1 MRVEAIMPA
10 NIHRV
15 HQSRKHYG
23 QKVRTNSIQA
33 DTVSFKPQF
42 SMITFTG
49 GGRNINQIASFAY
62 ENKGTGLS
70 EDSQGGLGV
79 VTYEAPQSLIKHEKL
94 DVRSFMPAHEYN
106 NPKGGYVFLW
116 TKDLRDENGKLPE
129 QIAANRFLHADPGVN
144 LDEFAKLHNFD
155 KNDLKYVI
163 MSEPAGK
170 EATSLTKYCIIEP
183 TSARG
188 EIERMSDF
196 DLGQTQKV
204 SFEIFKISKEN
215 PSYNKLKDKPNYWI
229 WTQELAKTPTPYTY
243 GAGGNDGIEAEINN
257 SDFCRAYLQAEKM
270 MDTEEFG
277 HWKPANMWG
286 HDRPIASLFSHI
298 ASLSA
303 GGDDYYNGTRA
314 HFSAHNPGR
323 NYQGATDNPFAFARI
338 LFDKND
344 IEALKQVPE
353 FELINSFSKKGW
365 DNLTNE
371 EKAFTHKIFAPFIGK
386 FKDFFNTYNPTKI
399 PIIAAKTNPQN
410 VTFGT
415 VSPNFDKEMKNPDM
429 DVASGIGADLR
440 DLETVSPL
448 NGSTP
453 ANLGIDNNT
462 QDFGRGNN
470 GLSEHKS
477 GFTPIKYNG
486 NNIEEVIA
494 NRIKNAQWL
503 TGLLEDAEKEG
514 RDALNKVFFSDAQIE
529 GGRSVFGSLSRFKP
543 DEMLI
548 MGWGR
553 PDEQKGYPYLYK
565 GFLKFLKRE
574 DVPEEIKLKVKLING
589 AGDLPWDKKARDFI
603 LIQEYMKEIAELDGG
618 KYKHNVMYVDGRF
631 PNKLIACA
639 THGAFTSRREMCG
652 ITPLEAKTAGVPY
665 LATKTGGPVDYTN
678 DSNGWLTRTAPEMNP
693 PFDGL
698 DWNASKDEI
707 DDKRIERISDEISDC
722 FKDMADEYYNH
733 NEKYVAKCKKSIE
746 EKLDW
751 HNNSE
756 FNNGKTA
763 DKMYRENIWKV
774 DEGWEARNTKPL
786 KRLVDRVNPAKK
798 SAAENTESIEAAL
811 NAFAQKLQEI
821 MNKTMTTAEEN
832 MKKLSEDMLSKFE
845 TTVKTTAEKA
855 VENIT
860 NTVKTTTAKA
870 IEEISSTSVQNAAD
884 TVEKSVKGTK
894 GGKLLAFGGGVAA
907 AALGGGTWFFVK
919 GKNMLEK
926 AEKLMTTS
934 STASAT
940 STAATAG
947 TTYGTQSA
955 TPSTGYNSLNFANF
969 SKVETPS
976 SNTAR

>member
-15 HQSRKHYG
+15 NTSRKNYG
-23 QKVRTNSIQA
+23 QNIKTNSIQA
-33 DTVSFKPQF
+33 DTVSFKPRI

-49 GGRNINQIASFAY
+49 GGRNLNQIASFAY
-62 ENKGTGLS
+62 ENRGTGLS
-70 EDSQGGLGV
+70 EDYQGGLGV
-79 VTYEAPQSLIKHEKL
+79 VTYEAPQSFIKHENL
-94 DVRSFMPAHEYN
+94 DARSFMPAHEFN

-116 TKDLRDENGKLPE
+116 TKDLRDKNGKLPE
-129 QIAANRFLHADPGVN
+129 QIPANRFLHADPEVT
-144 LDEFAKLHNFD
+144 LVEFAKLHNFD

-163 MSEPAGK
+163 MSEPDGK

-188 EIERMSDF
+188 EIERMSDD
-196 DLGQTQKV
+196 DLGQMQKV

-215 PSYNKLKDKPNYWI
+215 PSYNKLKDTPNYWI
-229 WTQELAKTPTPYTY
+229 WTKELAKTPKPYTY
-243 GAGGNDGIEAEINN
+243 GSGGNDGIDAEINN
-257 SDFCRAYLQAEKM
+257 SDYCRAYLQAERM

-277 HWKPANMWG
+277 HWKPANLWG
-286 HDRPIASLFSHI
+286 HDRPIASLYSHI

-303 GGDDYYNGTRA
+303 SGDDYYNGTRT
-314 HFSAHNPGR
+314 HFSAHNPGL
-323 NYQGATDNPFAFARI
+323 NYQGHTDNPFAFARI
-338 LFDKND
+338 LFDKDD

-365 DNLTNE
+365 HNLTDE
-371 EKAFTHKIFAPFIGK
+371 EKAFTNKIFAPFIGK
-386 FKDFFNTYNPTKI
+386 FKDFFNTYNLTKI
-399 PIIAAKTNPQN
+399 PILAAKINPQN

-429 DVASGIGADLR
+429 DVAAGIGAELR
-440 DLETVSPL
+440 EIETISPL

-462 QDFGRGNN
+462 SNFGRGNN

-553 PDEQKGYPYLYK
+553 PDEQKGYPYMYK

-574 DVPEEIKLKVKLING
+574 DVPEEIKLKVKLLNG
-589 AGDLPWDKKARDFI
+589 AGDLPWDKNAKDFR
-603 LIQEYMKEIAELDGG
+603 LIQEILKEIAELDGG
-618 KYKHNVMYVDGRF
+618 KYKHNAMYVDGLF
-631 PNKLIACA
+631 PNKLVACA
-639 THGAFTSRREMCG
+639 THCGFTSRREMCG

-678 DSNGWLTRTAPEMNP
+678 ESNGWLTKTAPEMNP

-698 DWNASKDEI
+698 DWGASADEI
-707 DDKRIERISDEISDC
+707 DNKRIERISDEVSDLL
-722 FKDMADEYYNH
+722 KEITDEYYNH
-733 NEKYVAKCKKSIE
+733 NEKYVAKCKKNIE

-756 FNNGKTA
+756 FNNGKSA
-763 DKMYRENIWKV
+763 NKMYRENVWKV

-855 VENIT
+855 VEEIT

-894 GGKLLAFGGGVAA
+894 GGKLLAFGGGIAA
-907 AALGGGTWFFVK
+907 AALGGGAWFFVK

-926 AEKLMTTS
+926 AEKIMTT
-934 STASAT
+934 ASPV
-940 STAATAG
+940 SPAATATSG
-947 TTYGTQSA
+947 SAYGTQS
-955 TPSTGYNSLNFANF
+955 TIPSAGQNSLNFANF

>member
-15 HQSRKHYG
+15 NTSRKNYG
-23 QKVRTNSIQA
+23 QNIKTNSIQA
-33 DTVSFKPQF
+33 DTVSFKPRI

-49 GGRNINQIASFAY
+49 GGRNLNQIASFAY
-62 ENKGTGLS
+62 ENRGTGLS
-70 EDSQGGLGV
+70 EDYQGGLGV
-79 VTYEAPQSLIKHEKL
+79 VTYEAPQSFIKHENL
-94 DVRSFMPAHEYN
+94 DARSFMPAHEFN

-116 TKDLRDENGKLPE
+116 TKDLRDKNGKLPE
-129 QIAANRFLHADPGVN
+129 QIPANRFLHADPEVT
-144 LDEFAKLHNFD
+144 LVEFAKLHNFD

-163 MSEPAGK
+163 MSEPDGK

-188 EIERMSDF
+188 EIERMSDD
-196 DLGQTQKV
+196 DLGQMQKV

-215 PSYNKLKDKPNYWI
+215 PSYNKLKDTPNYWI
-229 WTQELAKTPTPYTY
+229 WTKELAKTPKPYTY
-243 GAGGNDGIEAEINN
+243 GSGGNDGIDAEINN
-257 SDFCRAYLQAEKM
+257 SDYCRAYLQAERM

-277 HWKPANMWG
+277 HWKPANLWG
-286 HDRPIASLFSHI
+286 HDRPIASLYSHI

-303 GGDDYYNGTRA
+303 SGDDYYNGTRT
-314 HFSAHNPGR
+314 HFSAHNPGL
-323 NYQGATDNPFAFARI
+323 NYQGHTDNPFAFARI
-338 LFDKND
+338 LFDKDD

-365 DNLTNE
+365 HNLTDE
-371 EKAFTHKIFAPFIGK
+371 EKAFTNKIFAPFIGK
-386 FKDFFNTYNPTKI
+386 FKDFFNTYNLTKI
-399 PIIAAKTNPQN
+399 PILAAKINPQN

-429 DVASGIGADLR
+429 DVAAGIGAELR
-440 DLETVSPL
+440 EIETISPL

-462 QDFGRGNN
+462 SNFGRGNN

-553 PDEQKGYPYLYK
+553 PDEQKGYPYMYK

-574 DVPEEIKLKVKLING
+574 DVPEEIKLKVKLLNG
-589 AGDLPWDKKARDFI
+589 AGDLPWDKNAKDFR
-603 LIQEYMKEIAELDGG
+603 LIQEILKEIAELDGG
-618 KYKHNVMYVDGRF
+618 KYKHNAMYVDGLF
-631 PNKLIACA
+631 PNKLVACA
-639 THGAFTSRREMCG
+639 THCGFTSRREMCG

-678 DSNGWLTRTAPEMNP
+678 ESNGWLTKTAPEMNP

-698 DWNASKDEI
+698 DWGASADEI
-707 DDKRIERISDEISDC
+707 DNKRIERISDEVSDLL
-722 FKDMADEYYNH
+722 KEITDEYYNH
-733 NEKYVAKCKKSIE
+733 NEKYVAKCKKNIE

-756 FNNGKTA
+756 FNNGKSA
-763 DKMYRENIWKV
+763 NKMYRENVWKV

-798 SAAENTESIEAAL
+798 SAAENTESLDAAL
-811 NAFAQKLQEI
+811 NAFAQKIQEI
-821 MNKTMTTAEEN
+821 MNKTMSTAEEN
-832 MKKLSEDMLSKFE
+832 MKKLSEDMISKFE

-855 VENIT
+855 VEEIT

-894 GGKLLAFGGGVAA
+894 GGKLLAFGGGIAA
-907 AALGGGTWFFVK
+907 AALGGGAWFFVK

-926 AEKLMTTS
+926 AEKIMTT
-934 STASAT
+934 ASPV
-940 STAATAG
+940 SPAATATSG
-947 TTYGTQSA
+947 SAYGTQS
-955 TPSTGYNSLNFANF
+955 TIPSAGQNSLNFANF